1 MTRVEKSVLVMHSA
15 RDMWELVHDVPAYP
29 QFLPWC
35 SGADVHESD
44 GALTV
49 ATLHINFHG
58 LKQQFTTRNSSVPGE
73 SLVMDLERG
82 PFRHLRGEFRFTPL
96 QAGACKIAFSLEW
109 TFASKLLEK
118 VVGPVFNGIANS
130 MVDAFVARAQ
140 VVYGE
145 AARCK

>member
-1 MTRVEKSVLVMHSA
+1 MTRVEKSVLVLHSA

-35 SGADVHESD
+35 SGAEVHASD
-44 GALTV
+44 GGETV

-58 LKQQFTTRNSSVPGE
+58 IRQQFTTRNTSVPGE
-73 SLVMDLERG
+73 FVVMELERG

-96 QAGACKIAFSLEW
+96 QAQACKISFSLEW
-109 TFASKLLEK
+109 TFSSKLLEK

-130 MVDAFVARAQ
+130 MVDAFVARART
-140 VVYGE
+140 VYGE
-145 AARCK
+145 P